1 MLKYFN
7 TVFARGHRG
16 VSLDAE
22 VGRLDTRPKCLLA
35 LKNAGL
41 VPEPGINKAL
51 QGLGTTIK

>member
-1 MLKYFN
+1 
-7 TVFARGHRG
+7 

-41 VPEPGINKAL
+41 VPEPGINEAL
-51 QGLGTTIK
+51 QGLGTTFYND